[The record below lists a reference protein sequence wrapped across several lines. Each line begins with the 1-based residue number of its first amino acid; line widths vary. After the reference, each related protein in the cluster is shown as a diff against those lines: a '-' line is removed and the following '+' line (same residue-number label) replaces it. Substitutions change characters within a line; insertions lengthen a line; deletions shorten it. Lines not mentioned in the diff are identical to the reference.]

1 MDEEFVSIMQNIK
14 AAYHALE
21 QPQEKSKV
29 QRLIRDLA
37 GLSLTD
43 EQRVQRNELAKALLF
58 KLKYSGLFGLRANDS
73 NVSRL
78 EEKCESGDNQVSGR
92 QHLCDLE
99 ITQEAKYGSGRY
111 APVPSKARRSQL
123 RDNYRKKEVK
133 RKKNDQLYRRNMKLR
148 TSNFLPHRE
157 MSLRSQRERV
167 EELRNSATDTD
178 TVNRADECGDGET
191 DFAGEKVNNV
201 SGQRQ
206 RLSLNEQLK
215 EVWSRNAGQKL
226 KAREYGCPE
235 SKVEELQQRAQMA
248 EADFYE
254 HLVEVRRESEIELAK
269 TITRKNAEL
278 KALQEETE
286 CKHREMKQ
294 SVDMLERQLAAAI
307 ENADQVRRQ
316 CEEQSKQMQ
325 ASINAQL
332 EKLFQENAE
341 HSEHLDQKHAEEI
354 HQLKTAHDSD
364 LLRLKEQTA
373 TVEKLRADLNEQ
385 ARHVKQMEILCAEL
399 TEERNNALE
408 QRQLMEH
415 ELNERTERIVEMQN
429 ELNETSLRLRNLEVE
444 HDRCLRQQTD
454 AIMHMQHET
463 VKQMSKTQ
471 QNCTDAL
478 NALNTMIGQL
488 TAEVLARKFSHILYE
503 YPDQTRFFTS
513 KLRLSDTYS
522 ERDCIQKFYISWC
535 RMLIQTEAVNDS
547 SH

>member
-1 MDEEFVSIMQNIK
+1 M
-14 AAYHALE
+14 
-21 QPQEKSKV
+21 
-29 QRLIRDLA
+29 
-37 GLSLTD
+37 T
-43 EQRVQRNELAKALLF
+43 
-58 KLKYSGLFGLRANDS
+58 
-73 NVSRL
+73 
-78 EEKCESGDNQVSGR
+78 
-92 QHLCDLE
+92 
-99 ITQEAKYGSGRY
+99 
-111 APVPSKARRSQL
+111 
-123 RDNYRKKEVK
+123 
-133 RKKNDQLYRRNMKLR
+133 
-148 TSNFLPHRE
+148 
-157 MSLRSQRERV
+157 
-167 EELRNSATDTD
+167 
-178 TVNRADECGDGET
+178 
-191 DFAGEKVNNV
+191 
-201 SGQRQ
+201 
-206 RLSLNEQLK
+206 
-215 EVWSRNAGQKL
+215 
-226 KAREYGCPE
+226 
-235 SKVEELQQRAQMA
+235 

-341 HSEHLDQKHAEEI
+341 QSEHLDQKHAEEI

-415 ELNERTERIVEMQN
+415 ELNERTERIVEVQN
-429 ELNETSLRLRNLEVE
+429 ELNETSLKLRNLEME
-444 HDRCLRQQTD
+444 HDRCLRQQTE

-488 TAEVLARKFSHILYE
+488 TAEKLHCTLVEQEKGQTNSNDRIAQGNSMKVCEDEDPYE
-503 YPDQTRFFTS
+503 RASREFQRSSTVNTNNAKTQTDGFAALQLNEET
-513 KLRLSDTYS
+513 TNY
-522 ERDCIQKFYISWC
+522 
-535 RMLIQTEAVNDS
+535 IQTKSFELLIEKLKEDQRVCLEAAFSEKEASLIRKHEAELSQVNPIIFFACEPVAS
-547 SH
+547 QNRKEIPELSTKIILRITENELNL